1 MVAEAARPS
10 MQFRRFVTQPVSSRP
25 SLSCARIAGNPMI
38 RQRFANSID
47 RIRENF
53 ATIS

>member
-1 MVAEAARPS
+1 MVADAARIS
-10 MQFRRFVTQPVSSRP
+10 AHFRRFVTQPVSARASAP
-25 SLSCARIAGNPMI
+25 CAGIVGNFMI
-38 RQRFANSID
+38 RKRFANSID